1 MYINIYVYIYVYI
14 YIYIYICICI
24 YMYMYVYI
32 YIYEYIYKLH
42 HTAYRCGTRRYDLRI
57 TEKYIIARANQN
69 NPLNKRS
76 ELISKCRLRNKYIL
90 KNI

>member
-1 MYINIYVYIYVYI
+1 MCVYNINVHKYIC
-14 YIYIYICICI
+14 IYIYIC
-24 YMYMYVYI
+24 MYMYIYVYVCI

-57 TEKYIIARANQN
+57 TEKYIIARANKN

-76 ELISKCRLRNKYIL
+76 ELMSKCRLRNKYIL